1 MAKTLL
7 AGNYSG
13 KIIRGFHKEG
23 LMINAIAYSP
33 ENCDTSFHAHFN
45 PHISFVLRGGS
56 REKRGQTS
64 YERRPGN
71 IHFYDEGEIHQTIP
85 ATLSTHIN
93 LELEASFLANYDISL
108 KCIQEAVALHTDIQ
122 FVMLKM
128 SKELFNFSGHISP
141 FVQLLLSVMP
151 ENSIEQK
158 RNIPSWVP
166 VVKAILNDRWN
177 EYPTLND
184 LATATSVH
192 PVTIS
197 KYFRRYF
204 FCTLGEYIRK
214 LKISKSIILLQ
225 EPGRSLTEIAY
236 CCGFADQS
244 HFIRNFK
251 ACTGLLPKEARQL

>member
-7 AGNYSG
+7 TGNYSG
-13 KIIRGFHKEG
+13 KIIRGFHKDG
-23 LMINAIAYSP
+23 LIINAITYSP
-33 ENCDTSFHAHFN
+33 ENCDTSFHAHVN

-56 REKRGQTS
+56 REKRGQMS
-64 YERRPGN
+64 YERRPGE
-71 IHFYDEGEIHQTIP
+71 IHFYTEGEIHQTVP
-85 ATLSTHIN
+85 AMQSTHIN
-93 LELEASFLANYDISL
+93 LELEASFLRSYDISL
-108 KCIQEAVALHTDIQ
+108 NGIQEVAALHADMQ

-128 SKELFNFSGHISP
+128 TKELFNADGHLSP
-141 FVQLLLSVMP
+141 FVQLLLSVIP
-151 ENSIEQK
+151 ENGLEQK

-166 VVKAILNDRWN
+166 VVRALLNDRWN
-177 EYPTLND
+177 EYPTLHD
-184 LATATSVH
+184 LATATNVH

-204 FCTLGEYIRK
+204 MCTLGEYMRK
-214 LKISKSIILLQ
+214 LKISKSITLLQ

-251 ACTGLLPKEARQL
+251 TCTGLLPKEARQL